1 MVVDWQQAEA
11 RSTALEQFAEL
22 MGEFDKP
29 RYFQVNSD
37 LCAHSSSGNVGC
49 TRCLD
54 VCPADAISSIQ
65 GRIESRIEIDPFL
78 CQGVGSCTSACPT
91 GAIEFRLPETRRQ
104 QDTLSAWL
112 GAYREAGGQA
122 PVLRF
127 ITHDSQDAERALGAV
142 PAGHVIDAPLE
153 ELGAAGHDQWLT
165 ALAAGA
171 AEVRIQ
177 LHPNMPARLSA
188 F

>member
-1 MVVDWQQAEA
+1 LV
-11 RSTALEQFAEL
+11 
-22 MGEFDKP
+22 GEFDKP
-29 RYFQVNSD
+29 RYFQVNTD

-104 QDTLSAWL
+104 QDTLANWL
-112 GAYREAGGQA
+112 TAYREAGGEV

-127 ITHDSQDAERALGAV
+127 ITHDSLEAERV
-142 PAGHVIDAPLE
+142 AGITTPGHIIDAPLE

-165 ALAAGA
+165 ALASGA
-171 AEVRIQ
+171 SEVRIQ
-177 LHPNMPARLSA
+177 LHD
-188 F
+188 